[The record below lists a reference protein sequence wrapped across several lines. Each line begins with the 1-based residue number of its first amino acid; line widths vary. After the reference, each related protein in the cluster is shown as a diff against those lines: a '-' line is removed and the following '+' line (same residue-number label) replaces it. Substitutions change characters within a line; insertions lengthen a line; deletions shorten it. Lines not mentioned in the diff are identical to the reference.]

1 MTSMPESLF
10 SNGLFSIF
18 FMYASCFGQTGQI

>member
-1 MTSMPESLF
+1 MPESLF

-18 FMYASCFGQTGQI
+18 FVYASCFGQTGQI